1 MLRTAAASDQ
11 LLLVYHQLEL
21 QTEFFGSLAAEY
33 HSLHKY
39 LKIIH
44 YGTKMSIY
52 RELELDDRV
61 RLIYLELCLCYGIIH
76 PVVDIKG

>member
-21 QTEFFGSLAAEY
+21 KTELFGSLAAEY

-39 LKIIH
+39 LKI
-44 YGTKMSIY
+44 
-52 RELELDDRV
+52 V
-61 RLIYLELCLCYGIIH
+61 
-76 PVVDIKG
+76 